1 MPSTFL
7 LRSILLTLLIVSFPA
22 AQSQTP
28 PKSMSRAELIALV
41 AGNALSE
48 NIVHE
53 IQSRGIAFTPT
64 EDYKSL
70 LRDAG
75 ADSAV
80 IGALNAAKVTSK
92 PGPPG
97 SQSDT
102 DLLKHLA
109 MAGKLLRGEQ
119 YEQATTELTAALEAG
134 AEPEAGFVMGEVL
147 RRQEQFDL
155 AAEVYQKVL
164 EANSGFPEAHT
175 KLAFSFY
182 RAGDQ
187 EHSMQQAKLALA
199 LNPANAEAHKNL
211 GLPLM
216 ALNQFDAS
224 IAEYREAL
232 RIKPDYAA
240 VHYNLGLVFYARHDR
255 TNAIAEYRKSI
266 ALDPGKSDVHYNL
279 SFTLKESGDIQ
290 GAIRE
295 YRETRRLDPSR
306 IDARQNLGLALIDV
320 DIPAAIREFRELV
333 EMAPDFEL
341 GHNGLGL
348 ALSNNGDLKAAEV
361 EYRKA
366 SALDPSD
373 SIPHSNL
380 GFNLEKQQK
389 YDDAMNEFL
398 QAARLDNSSARAH
411 FGMGEVYLHRREYS
425 SALRELRLAE
435 TINTNLSNVH
445 SRLAEALTGSGDL
458 PGAIAE
464 KKQALLFEPKTS
476 ENIFE
481 FGQLLEKSGDTGG
494 ALEQYRL
501 AAESCGCEKMS
512 TEYAAA
518 QKRLASKVSAPQI
531 PSSTSAVPR
540 EAANHAVSNAVTEPQ
555 WRATLDA
562 SEKALSDRRYP
573 EAESTAKTAVAMAE
587 KLGAHDRKLME
598 SIFQMAVTYTT
609 EKKYSE
615 ARDAWQQYLKVS
627 QEVEGPESL
636 ETIKALSGL
645 AGISYYVKDFASAAN
660 FYSRAIELEQKLL
673 GPGNPQIIFD
683 LYALGQ
689 SYQALGSF
697 EKAEAIFLQ
706 LLKENTAHGSGG
718 YYGEG
723 DLLLVAKLYRDWGK
737 LDKSE
742 LYCRKS
748 LAARESSYGDDSP
761 LLAQS
766 LEVLSDVLARQG
778 KNEEAATIKQ
788 RRDKIMA
795 QTGSAQTS
803 PQ

>member
-1 MPSTFL
+1 
-7 LRSILLTLLIVSFPA
+7 
-22 AQSQTP
+22 
-28 PKSMSRAELIALV
+28 MSRAELIALV

-48 NIVHE
+48 NIAHE
-53 IQSRGIAFTPT
+53 IQSRGIAFTPA
-64 EDYKSL
+64 EYYKSL

-75 ADSAV
+75 ADPVV
-80 IGALNAAKVTSK
+80 IAALNAAKVTSR
-92 PGPPG
+92 PATPE

-109 MAGKLLRGEQ
+109 MAGKLMRGEQ
-119 YEQATTELTAALEAG
+119 YEQATTELTAAFEAG

-187 EHSMQQAKLALA
+187 EHAMQQAKLALA
-199 LNPANAEAHKNL
+199 LNPENAEAHKNL

-240 VHYNLGLVFYARHDR
+240 VHYNLGLVFYARHNS
-255 TNAIAEYRKSI
+255 TSAIAEYRKSI

-279 SFTLKESGDIQ
+279 AFTLKESGDIQ

-320 DIPAAIREFRELV
+320 DISAAIREFRELV

-348 ALSNNGDLKAAEV
+348 ALSNNGELKAAEG

-366 SALDPSD
+366 VALDPSD
-373 SIPHSNL
+373 SIPHNNL
-380 GFNLEKQQK
+380 GFNLERQQK

-411 FGMGEVYLHRREYS
+411 LGMGEVYLHRREYS
-425 SALRELRLAE
+425 SAIRELRLAE
-435 TINTNLSNVH
+435 TLNTNLSNVH

-476 ENIFE
+476 ENIVE

-501 AAESCGCEKMS
+501 AAEACGCEKMS

-518 QKRLASKVSAPQI
+518 QKRLASKASAPPI
-531 PSSTSAVPR
+531 PSSTSAVTR
-540 EAANHAVSNAVTEPQ
+540 EAANHAVSNATVTEPQ

-587 KLGAHDRKLME
+587 KLGTHDRKLME

-645 AGISYYVKDFASAAN
+645 AGSSYSIKDFASAAN
-660 FYSRAIELEQKLL
+660 FYARAIELEQKLL
-673 GPGNPQIIFD
+673 GPGNPHIIFD
-683 LYALGQ
+683 MYALGQ

-723 DLLLVAKLYRDWGK
+723 DLLLLAKLYRDWGK
-737 LDKSE
+737 LDKAE

-766 LEVLSDVLARQG
+766 LEVLADVLARQG
-778 KNEEAATIKQ
+778 KNEEAATIRK
-788 RRDKIMA
+788 RHDKIM
-795 QTGSAQTS
+795 TSAEVNH
-803 PQ
+803 